1 LIETMEDPRPR
12 IQAALKDAMLNKDN
26 MRRDVLRMA
35 QSAFKQVEVDERKT
49 LTAEDAVAVLQ
60 REVKTRREAIDEAR
74 KAGRDETV
82 VIEEER
88 LAVLESFLPRQLSRE
103 EISALAQEAI
113 AESGASSA
121 KEMGKVMSLLMP
133 KVKGLADGKLVNEVV
148 RGLLGS

>member
-1 LIETMEDPRPR
+1 MEDPRPK

-35 QSAFKQVEVDERKT
+35 QSAFKQVEVDERRT
-49 LTAEDAVAVLQ
+49 LTAEDAIAVLQ

-82 VIEEER
+82 AFEEER
-88 LAVLESFLPRQLSRE
+88 LAVLESFLPRQLSRG

-113 AESGASSA
+113 AQSGATSA

-133 KVKGLADGKLVNEVV
+133 KVKGVADGKLVNEVV
-148 RGLLGS
+148 RELLGS

>member
-88 LAVLESFLPRQLSRE
+88 LAVLESFLPRQLSRQ

>member
-1 LIETMEDPRPR
+1 MEDPRPK

-82 VIEEER
+82 AFEEER
-88 LAVLESFLPRQLSRE
+88 LAVLESFLPRQLSRA

-113 AESGASSA
+113 AQSGATSA

-133 KVKGLADGKLVNEVV
+133 KVKGVADGKLVNEVV
-148 RGLLGS
+148 RELLGS

>member
-1 LIETMEDPRPR
+1 MEDPRPK

-35 QSAFKQVEVDERKT
+35 QSAFKQAEVDERKT
-49 LTAEDAVAVLQ
+49 LTAEDAIAVLQ

-82 VIEEER
+82 AFEEER

-113 AESGASSA
+113 AQSGATSA

-133 KVKGLADGKLVNEVV
+133 KVKGVADGKLVNEVV
-148 RGLLGS
+148 RELLGS